1 MKYTIAFEDNGQ
13 GFLEWDVKG
22 CGVVDNWLF
31 QALAWNGTKVDM
43 KRGSS
48 RSTATY
54 SHKIGQGFAIA
65 LSGNMHCKAYMKVGH
80 CRISTEELNPD
91 LQLAALKRAGW
102 DRVFTDKASSDTA
115 KRKELTRCLTRKSCC
130 DGRQQSG
137 NFPFPVILW

>member
-1 MKYTIAFEDNGQ
+1 MGCKRLRGGGQ
-13 GFLEWDVKG
+13 
-22 CGVVDNWLF
+22 
-31 QALAWNGTKVDM
+31 LAISGISVERYESGYEK
-43 KRGSS
+43 GSS